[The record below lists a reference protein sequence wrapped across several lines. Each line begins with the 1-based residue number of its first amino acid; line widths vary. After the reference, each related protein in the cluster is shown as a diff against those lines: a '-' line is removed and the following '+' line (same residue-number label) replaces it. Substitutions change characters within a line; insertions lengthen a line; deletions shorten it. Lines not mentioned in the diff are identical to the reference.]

1 MGTRIALCCAMDS
14 TADAKPAH
22 RATGRRWQAVASAA
36 ASAVIV
42 AVLLGTIGPSSIAS
56 TLRHADTGWLAAG
69 VALSALANA
78 LASVRWLL
86 LVRWLGHRLRWGWV
100 LAVHFKST
108 AINAV
113 LPGALVGGDVYRA
126 WRLHNDGCAMRLA
139 GLSVFFDRLSGLLS
153 LVVIGAIALLVG
165 QGRAGFERLP
175 DSLRFATAA
184 PVTVAAATLLLAV
197 AALLP
202 LMAIGWRR
210 RRGEG
215 VGSAAAGR
223 AGALEYGRQVFIGVM
238 VQALYAA
245 SMACAARAFGVA
257 EPLWLLAVT
266 TVPIFLV
273 AALPVSFGGW
283 GTREAAAVAVWGVF
297 GVAPPV
303 AFSASLSYG
312 LFGIASALLGTV
324 CWRFE
329 SPPAARR

>member
-1 MGTRIALCCAMDS
+1 MDS
-14 TADAKPAH
+14 TVDATPEPVP
-22 RATGRRWQAVASAA
+22 RAEGRRWQAVVSVA

-42 AVLLGTIGPSSIAS
+42 AVLLGSIGPASIAA
-56 TLRHADTGWLAAG
+56 TLRHADAGWLIAG
-69 VALSALANA
+69 IAMSALANA
-78 LASVRWLL
+78 LASMRWLL

-113 LPGALVGGDVYRA
+113 LPGALIGGDVYRA
-126 WRLHNDGCAMRLA
+126 WRLHAAGCAMRVA

-153 LVVIGAIALLVG
+153 LVVVGAAALLVG

-175 DSLRFATAA
+175 EGLRFATQA
-184 PVTVAAATLLLAV
+184 PVIAVAATLSLAV

-202 LMAIGWRR
+202 LMVIGWRR

-215 VGSAAAGR
+215 VGSGAAGR
-223 AGALEYGRQVFIGVM
+223 AGALEYGRQVLIGVA
-238 VQALYAA
+238 VQGLYAA
-245 SMACAARAFGVA
+245 SMACAARAFGVTA
-257 EPLWLLAVT
+257 PLWVLAAT

-273 AALPVSFGGW
+273 AALPLSAGGW

-312 LFGIASALLGTV
+312 LFGMAVALLGSA
-324 CWRFE
+324 CWHFE
-329 SPPAARR
+329 TPRATRH